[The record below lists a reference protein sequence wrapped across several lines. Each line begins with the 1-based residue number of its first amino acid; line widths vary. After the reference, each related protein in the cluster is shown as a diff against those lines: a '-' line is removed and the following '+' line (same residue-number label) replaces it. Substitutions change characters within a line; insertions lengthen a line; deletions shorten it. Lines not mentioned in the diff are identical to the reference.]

1 MKILHLIYSLE
12 VGGAEVDLV
21 AKSRRLVQAHGCGV
35 TIACLLA
42 RGELAVQAEAA
53 GIRVLGPL
61 MRGRRDVCIVPR
73 LVGLMRRERYDVV
86 HSHMFASNLL
96 GCLAATLAG
105 VPGIFATVQLIADRE
120 ARWQILT
127 DRLLQHKMAAMI
139 ASSQAVRHSFIRRG
153 IHPAKIRTIYNCV
166 DLSRFASVDRAA
178 ARRATRQA
186 FGWDEGCFV
195 VGAVARLERV
205 KGLEVLIQAAEAV
218 TVALPQARFL
228 VVGDGPQR
236 AALSAQVRRLGL
248 EGRVIL
254 AGRRNDVP
262 QVLPALDLFVLPSL
276 SEALGIAAI
285 EALAS
290 GLPVVAS
297 RVGGLPEVVVHGE
310 TGWLVPPGDAARLAE
325 AILYVA
331 AHPVEAG
338 RWVEG
343 GQARV
348 HSLFDVASLAAAQLE
363 LYHDYQREQQK

>member
-21 AKSRRLVQAHGCGV
+21 AKSRQLAQAHGCDV

-61 MRGRRDVCIVPR
+61 MRGRCDILIVPR
-73 LVGLMRRERYDVV
+73 LVWLMRRERYDVV
-86 HSHMFASNLL
+86 HTHMFASNLL
-96 GCLAATLAG
+96 GRLAATLAG

-120 ARWQILT
+120 AWWQILI
-127 DRLLQHKMAAMI
+127 DRLLQYKTATMI

-153 IHPAKIRTIYNCV
+153 IHPAKIKVIYNCV
-166 DLSRFASVDRAA
+166 DLSRFETVDQAA
-178 ARRATRQA
+178 ARQTMRRA
-186 FGWDEGCFV
+186 FGWNKDCFV
-195 VGAVARLERV
+195 VGAVARLEQV
-205 KGLEVLIQAAEAV
+205 KGLAILIQAAEAV
-218 TVALPQARFL
+218 VAALPQARFL

-236 AALSAQVRRLGL
+236 ETLLAQVRRLGL

-254 AGRRNDVP
+254 AGRRGDVP

-297 RVGGLPEVVVHGE
+297 RVGGLPEVIVHGE
-310 TGWLVPPGDAARLAE
+310 TGWLTPPGDAARLAE
-325 AILYVA
+325 AILHVA

-338 RWVEG
+338 QRAEQ

-348 HSLFDVASLAAAQLE
+348 RDQFDVASLAAAQLE
-363 LYHDYQREQQK
+363 LYRDCQREQEK